1 MSNLTDLPET
11 PKLDAEQMA
20 ETDAEQASDELKRV
34 AEKAAE
40 AASKTEQRYDREH
53 NIFSK

>member
-1 MSNLTDLPET
+1 
-11 PKLDAEQMA
+11 MA